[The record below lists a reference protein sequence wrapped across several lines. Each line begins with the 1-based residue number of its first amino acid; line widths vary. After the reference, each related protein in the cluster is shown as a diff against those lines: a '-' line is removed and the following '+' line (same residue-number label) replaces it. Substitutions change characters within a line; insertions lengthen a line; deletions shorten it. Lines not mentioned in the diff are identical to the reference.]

1 MGTLGHA
8 ATGPVAFGA
17 PVRPYEAA
25 KPKSAD
31 RPSRV
36 SVWVGLSG
44 FKRAQTQVTGDLI
57 IITISLTA

>member
-8 ATGPVAFGA
+8 ATVPVAFGA

-36 SVWVGLSG
+36 SVWHAVDSLSLRLAG
-44 FKRAQTQVTGDLI
+44 ILVN
-57 IITISLTA
+57 

>member
-8 ATGPVAFGA
+8 AKGPVAFGA

-36 SVWVGLSG
+36 SVCEPNLRGRER
-44 FKRAQTQVTGDLI
+44 RARRTPDIAAKPFVA
-57 IITISLTA
+57 SV

>member
-17 PVRPYEAA
+17 SVRPYEAA

-31 RPSRV
+31 RTPRV
-36 SVWVGLSG
+36 SVC
-44 FKRAQTQVTGDLI
+44 LI
-57 IITISLTA
+57 KGMREHFA